1 MDPQYQAA
9 LRHALR
15 LLARKGYF
23 ENALR
28 EKLRARCPDPDAVEK
43 VIDKLKS
50 LNYLNDLHLA
60 AGLARG
66 WREERDLLLAAS
78 LARGWRE
85 ERSWGRH
92 RVVHELM
99 RRGLSKDAAEASI
112 QPLFAEQTEAGAL
125 ARAVAKW
132 QRSHG
137 PAKSAA
143 DRKKLADYL
152 ARRGFDFADIR
163 RQVPRID
170 TDGEDEPYDWQ

>member
-43 VIDKLKS
+43 VIDKLRS

-66 WREERDLLLAAS
+66 WREER
-78 LARGWRE
+78 
-85 ERSWGRH
+85 SWGRH
-92 RVVHELM
+92 RIVHELV
-99 RRGLSKDAAEASI
+99 RRGLAKDAAEASI

-125 ARAVAKW
+125 AKAAAKW
-132 QRSHG
+132 QRQHG

-163 RQVPRID
+163 RHVPRID